1 MQGDLSLFGED
12 DAVDPEPVPEELR
25 ICGWQVDLLRK
36 SLDERTLTS
45 MSDRQT
51 VIERAVRRFVTSLC
65 DLTHREGMAVLA
77 QLGEQ
82 RSDGVTRATAWD
94 ERDGDTWI
102 DRL

>member
-1 MQGDLSLFGED
+1 M
-12 DAVDPEPVPEELR
+12 
-25 ICGWQVDLLRK
+25 
-36 SLDERTLTS
+36 
-45 MSDRQT
+45 
-51 VIERAVRRFVTSLC
+51 TSLC